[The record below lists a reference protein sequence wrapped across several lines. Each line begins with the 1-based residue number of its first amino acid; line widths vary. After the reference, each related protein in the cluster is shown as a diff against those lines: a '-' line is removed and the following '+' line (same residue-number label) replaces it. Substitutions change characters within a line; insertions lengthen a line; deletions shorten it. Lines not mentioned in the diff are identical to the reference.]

1 MADEGAPGCL
11 EIHSVIGLF
20 LAVPYFC
27 NSYSKLSRNDP
38 DLCFR
43 AAVLE
48 ANQENFGQFEEVEVE
63 ECLEMKEAQ
72 EMSPRPLKEK
82 QEAEKGEDRRRLA
95 NSDPV
100 AFEELYKVSV
110 VVVALCLKMRNSEGN
125 DYSANF
131 KFGRT
136 KY

>member
-1 MADEGAPGCL
+1 M
-11 EIHSVIGLF
+11 
-20 LAVPYFC
+20 
-27 NSYSKLSRNDP
+27 
-38 DLCFR
+38 
-43 AAVLE
+43 
-48 ANQENFGQFEEVEVE
+48 E

-100 AFEELYKVSV
+100 AFEELYKVNV
-110 VVVALCLKMRNSEGN
+110 VVVVVVSLCLKMRNSEGI

-131 KFGRT
+131 KLGRT